1 MASVKKFYDPVIILL
16 ALFSVG
22 LILMDGLEVIQ
33 IEEQPFRFLDIIIL
47 TIFAVDYFGR
57 LYLSKEKWAFAKSN
71 VFDLVAIIPFHSAF
85 AIFRAARFFRIARLG
100 RTTRLF
106 RLTRMFGVIGK
117 VTRNIKRFLHTNGFI
132 YMVYACGVVIVVG
145 VTVYSVAE
153 EVNYIDSLWRA
164 FVTSTT
170 VGYGDISPVTNAGR
184 IAAVFLMLTGIGL
197 FGVLTSTITTFFTTD
212 QEDEEIK
219 VLTEKVDRLL
229 LKLEELESKEEIK

>member
-1 MASVKKFYDPVIILL
+1 M
-16 ALFSVG
+16 
-22 LILMDGLEVIQ
+22 
-33 IEEQPFRFLDIIIL
+33 
-47 TIFAVDYFGR
+47 
-57 LYLSKEKWAFAKSN
+57 
-71 VFDLVAIIPFHSAF
+71 AIIPFHSAF

-197 FGVLTSTITTFFTTD
+197 FGVLTSTITTFFTSD